1 MRKKQQ
7 TMEELLEE
15 ALVPEEEQPYE
26 VPGNWVWVK
35 LKTIN
40 KDKKRNIDP
49 KSFKDEMFELY
60 SVPSFPEGSPEFIK
74 GDEIGSSKQLVNKD
88 EILLCKINPRINRV
102 WKVLNNHGKFRQLAS
117 TEWIVISENKAIYS
131 EYLLYL
137 LKSPYFRKLITS
149 NVSGVG
155 GSLTRARPKE
165 VETYPIA
172 VPPIKE
178 QKRIADKVERL
189 LSKIDEAKRLIE
201 EAKETFELRRAAILD
216 KAFRGELT
224 RKWREE
230 NHLNSTASTLLDK
243 ISKLKSERKSKFKD
257 QLDSGIL
264 EHLFDLPSEWKW
276 VRLNDLTEEFTYGTS
291 AKTNDDPS
299 GTPVIRMGNIID
311 GYLDL
316 NDLKY
321 LPNNHEEVL
330 KYDLETNDLLFNRTN
345 SYELVGK
352 TAVVPGDILNRI
364 TFASYLI
371 RVRLFFK
378 NILASYVSHYIN
390 SHIGRKIL
398 LTMVTQQVGQANINS
413 QKLASLP
420 IPLPPEEEIIEIT
433 QQINKYIEREKKQK
447 EKLSLEADL
456 ITLKQSILSKAFRGE
471 LGTNDPTEESA
482 IELLKEVLKEQV
494 K

>member
-1 MRKKQQ
+1 MRKKQK

-49 KSFKDEMFELY
+49 KNFKDETFELY

-216 KAFRGELT
+216 KAFQGELT
-224 RKWREE
+224 RKWREQHPE
-230 NHLNSTASTLLDK
+230 IESAEVLYNKIIRFTKPKNVSSNVEQKLNIPDT
-243 ISKLKSERKSKFKD
+243 
-257 QLDSGIL
+257 
-264 EHLFDLPSEWKW
+264 WKM
-276 VRLNDLTEEFTYGTS
+276 VRLGEVVQVNPPKKKLEEISDQQICTFVPMPAVSDKTGKIESPEEKEYAKVKKGYTFFLENDVLFAKITPCMENGKSAIAKNLKNGFGFGSTEF
-291 AKTNDDPS
+291 
-299 GTPVIRMGNIID
+299 
-311 GYLDL
+311 
-316 NDLKY
+316 
-321 LPNNHEEVL
+321 HVL
-330 KYDLETNDLLFNRTN
+330 RTN
-345 SYELVGK
+345 E
-352 TAVVPGDILNRI
+352 
-364 TFASYLI
+364 
-371 RVRLFFK
+371 
-378 NILASYVSHYIN
+378 YIN
-390 SHIGRKIL
+390 ERYLHYLVRSKKFRLEAKGEM
-398 LTMVTQQVGQANINS
+398 TGAVGQQRVPKEFLVNY
-413 QKLASLP
+413 P
-420 IPLPPEEEIIEIT
+420 FPLPPKEEQDAIVDILDEIFTRDDIAYRIIET
-433 QQINKYIEREKKQK
+433 KYE
-447 EKLSLEADL
+447 LE
-456 ITLKQSILSKAFRGE
+456 TLKQSILSKAFRGE

-482 IELLKEVLKEQV
+482 IELLKEVLQEQV
-494 K
+494 I

>member
-1 MRKKQQ
+1 MRKKQK

-49 KSFKDEMFELY
+49 KSFKDETFELY

-201 EAKETFELRRAAILD
+201 EAKETFELRGAAILD

-230 NHLNSTASTLLDK
+230 NKNIEDAESLYVKIKESQSIRRKVSKEINIKDLRYSIPST
-243 ISKLKSERKSKFKD
+243 
-257 QLDSGIL
+257 
-264 EHLFDLPSEWKW
+264 WKW
-276 VRLNDLTEEFTYGTS
+276 VRLGDVFTITSGGTPKRTIPEYYEGNIPWIKTGEIKWNAINESEEQITPEAVANSS
-291 AKTNDDPS
+291 AKLLPPNTVLVAMYGQGLTRGRAAILSVEATCNQA
-299 GTPVIRMGNIID
+299 VCA
-311 GYLDL
+311 L
-316 NDLKY
+316 
-321 LPNNHEEVL
+321 LPNDYIAPEFIFYYFMEGYQRFRQVAKGGNQENLSV
-330 KYDLETNDLLFNRTN
+330 
-345 SYELVGK
+345 S
-352 TAVVPGDILNRI
+352 
-364 TFASYLI
+364 LI
-371 RVRLFFK
+371 SDFIF
-378 NILASYVSHYIN
+378 
-390 SHIGRKIL
+390 
-398 LTMVTQQVGQANINS
+398 
-413 QKLASLP
+413 
-420 IPLPPEEEIIEIT
+420 PLPPLEEQRVIITTLQNIF
-433 QQINKYIEREKKQK
+433 KKESK
-447 EKLSLEADL
+447 IKDL
-456 ITLKQSILSKAFRGE
+456 IKINTDEIKQSILSKAFRGE

-482 IELLKEVLKEQV
+482 IELLKEVLQEQV